1 MVQLQTRGM
10 IQEGR
15 GDIQGDVKD
24 ASEVLSCTLKCRRV
38 NSHGGCG
45 PLATGRHSPGCSL
58 PGQHHPGGQSMACWG
73 QIQEMSDVKLH
84 SMGRQRKGL

>member
-45 PLATGRHSPGCSL
+45 EAQPSLLPPWAAPSGRPEHGMLGANPG
-58 PGQHHPGGQSMACWG
+58 
-73 QIQEMSDVKLH
+73 DV
-84 SMGRQRKGL
+84 

>member
-1 MVQLQTRGM
+1 MVQLQTREM

-45 PLATGRHSPGCSL
+45 PLATGRHSPEPSL
-58 PGQHHPGGQSMACWG
+58 LPPWAVQSRKEGHREARAWQMLGANPG
-73 QIQEMSDVKLH
+73 DV
-84 SMGRQRKGL
+84 